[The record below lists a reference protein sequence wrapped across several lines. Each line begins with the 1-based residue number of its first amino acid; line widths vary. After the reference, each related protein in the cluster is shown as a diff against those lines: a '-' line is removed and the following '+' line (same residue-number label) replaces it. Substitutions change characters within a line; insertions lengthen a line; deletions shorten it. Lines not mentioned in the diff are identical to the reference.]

1 MAKKLKLNLEFCVI
15 MIRYKLLFLM
25 IVIYFSFLCFL
36 PSSAQ
41 NHKGSLTISWN
52 QNNENDLAGYRVY
65 YGLQSRLY
73 NYNKDVGKSNECTLD
88 NLESDKLYYI
98 ALTAYDI
105 TGNESAF
112 SVEVSANPVV
122 ENQDPQFVPKVMVLY
137 QNYPNPF
144 NPSTTIPYELSEDG
158 NISLRV
164 LNPKGQTIRILYQGD
179 QTAGFHQIDW
189 DGRDEFD
196 KDIASGV
203 YFIRLETEFFKLTK
217 TMIIFR

>member
-1 MAKKLKLNLEFCVI
+1 
-15 MIRYKLLFLM
+15 MIRYKLFFLM

-41 NHKGSLTISWN
+41 THKGSLSISWS

-65 YGLQSRLY
+65 YGVQSRLY
-73 NYNKDVGKSNECTLD
+73 HSNKDVGKSNECTLD
-88 NLESDKLYYI
+88 NLEPDKLYYI

-105 TGNESAF
+105 TGNESGF
-112 SVEVSANPVV
+112 SAEVSAHPVM
-122 ENQDPQFVPKVMVLY
+122 DPGPETVPDVIILY

-158 NISLRV
+158 HISLRV
-164 LNPKGQTIRILYQGD
+164 LNPKGQTIRVLYQGD
-179 QTAGFHQIDW
+179 QTAGFHQVDW
-189 DGRDEFD
+189 DGRDEFNS
-196 KDIASGV
+196 DIASGV